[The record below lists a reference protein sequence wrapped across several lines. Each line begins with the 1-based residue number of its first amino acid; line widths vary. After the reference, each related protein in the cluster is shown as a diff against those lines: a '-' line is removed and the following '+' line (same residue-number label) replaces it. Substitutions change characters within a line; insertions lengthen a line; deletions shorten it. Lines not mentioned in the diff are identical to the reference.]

1 MPAIDSKT
9 RVAVGALVYFLGALV
24 LSAYS
29 ARNPAIVSAGAA
41 LIGEGLR
48 PFRAVTNWVSVG
60 VSGFWNSYVA
70 LVGVEAERAD
80 LLERVRTLEAENSRL
95 VEVQGENER
104 LRRLLGIAELA
115 QLEGVAA
122 RVVGRDATNWVKTVT
137 IDRGRSSGLAPGMAV
152 VSGDG
157 VVGQVVSA
165 SPSTALVLLITDH
178 SSGIDAIV
186 QGNRARGIV
195 EGTGESACRWRFVR
209 GDAEVAI
216 GDRLITSGLDGIFPK
231 GLLLGV
237 VTDLGDVEG
246 LFRSIVVTP
255 AARLSAIE
263 DVFVVT
269 TVQSFEPPPP
279 VSIGGKV
286 KND

>member
-122 RVVGRDATNWVKTVT
+122 RVVGRDATNWVKTVP

>member
-1 MPAIDSKT
+1 
-9 RVAVGALVYFLGALV
+9 VYFLGALV